1 MTFKNYLPE
10 FVYGGIDGAITTF
23 AVVAG
28 AQGANLPTNIII
40 ILGFSNLVA
49 DGFSMATANYL
60 STKSK
65 IDYNNHHGK
74 KTEDMHPP
82 IKTGLATFA
91 SFFLVGL
98 IPLISFLSALIYSY
112 AEQTQF
118 TLSFLLTGCALA
130 LVGFGKGQIVK
141 GNSFRSTIETLLI
154 GGIAAGL
161 AYGLGA
167 YIQTIV

>member
-1 MTFKNYLPE
+1 MIFKNYLPE

-28 AQGANLPTNIII
+28 AQGANLPTSIIL

-82 IKTGLATFA
+82 INTGLATFT
-91 SFFLVGL
+91 SFFLIGL
-98 IPLISFLSALIYSY
+98 IPLISFLSALVYPY

-118 TLSFLLTGCALA
+118 TLSFILTGCALA

-141 GNSFRSTIETLLI
+141 KNSFRAALETLLI
-154 GGIAAGL
+154 GGVAAVL
-161 AYGLGA
+161 AYGIGA